1 MLQLANC
8 ATKNQASAQKSNVM
22 YNEVE
27 EVAEIDCFHMILPAF
42 LCNSCC
48 SYANATINFFRIIF
62 IREAGRFV
70 S

>member
-1 MLQLANC
+1 
-8 ATKNQASAQKSNVM
+8 M